1 MSALDVFVD
10 LFLVVVMRRAVVEI
24 DDVLSAFSVLRF
36 FTTVFPCMLVWFSL
50 LNWQAR
56 FGKEDELWTQVI
68 VCWTALAV
76 LGNVINIR
84 LCHTERFAVLIS
96 HLLLILFQKKKKRW
110 EDAQC
115 GPLAIFEGVS
125 RASVMF
131 GWLRGVVFGLKFF
144 EKRTYCTAQFLA
156 LCLVVFLYVVLHAF
170 TDLSIILPILII
182 AMVLDAIVPVVVA
195 GFFWSSNSVPP
206 IDSHYADER
215 IQTFIVIAMGETVA
229 AAGAARLSGVG
240 VDLEGDFCVSS
251 FLLS

>member
-1 MSALDVFVD
+1 MKKATCDLSLVPNQHFEDGHLRKTPGRTLKVLFVPLFFFFFFFLISQKMSALDVFVD

-96 HLLLILFQKKKKRW
+96 HLLLILFQKKKKKDGRTRNVARW
-110 EDAQC
+110 
-115 GPLAIFEGVS
+115 PF
-125 RASVMF
+125 
-131 GWLRGVVFGLKFF
+131 LK
-144 EKRTYCTAQFLA
+144 E
-156 LCLVVFLYVVLHAF
+156 
-170 TDLSIILPILII
+170 
-182 AMVLDAIVPVVVA
+182 
-195 GFFWSSNSVPP
+195 
-206 IDSHYADER
+206 
-215 IQTFIVIAMGETVA
+215 
-229 AAGAARLSGVG
+229 
-240 VDLEGDFCVSS
+240 
-251 FLLS
+251 

>member
-1 MSALDVFVD
+1 
-10 LFLVVVMRRAVVEI
+10 
-24 DDVLSAFSVLRF
+24 
-36 FTTVFPCMLVWFSL
+36 
-50 LNWQAR
+50 
-56 FGKEDELWTQVI
+56 
-68 VCWTALAV
+68 
-76 LGNVINIR
+76 
-84 LCHTERFAVLIS
+84 
-96 HLLLILFQKKKKRW
+96 
-110 EDAQC
+110 
-115 GPLAIFEGVS
+115 
-125 RASVMF
+125 MF